1 MNFAILIPIVLF
13 SIIALIVKWSLDH
26 SKWKIQHRSGGAS
39 TDNSLRTS
47 ELRALIREAV
57 EEANAPLTERVEAL
71 EARLDTPARHTPLLD
86 APLEAYEA
94 ETTPVAQKQR
104 VS

>member
-1 MNFAILIPIVLF
+1 MNFALLIPIVFF
-13 SIIALIVKWSLDH
+13 SIIALIVKWGLDH
-26 SKWKIQHRSGGAS
+26 SKWKIEHRSRGAS
-39 TDNSLRTS
+39 TDNSLGTS
-47 ELRALIREAV
+47 ELRALIHEAV

-71 EARLDTPARHTPLLD
+71 EARLDTPAHAPLLD
-86 APLEAYEA
+86 APLDVYEA

>member
-26 SKWKIQHRSGGAS
+26 SKWKIQHQSGVAS

-47 ELRALIREAV
+47 ELKAFIREAV

-71 EARLDTPARHTPLLD
+71 EVRLDTPARHAPLLD
-86 APLEAYEA
+86 APFDAYET
-94 ETTPVAQKQR
+94 ETTPVAQKKR

>member
-1 MNFAILIPIVLF
+1 MSFAILIPIVLF

-26 SKWKIQHRSGGAS
+26 SKWKIQHQSGGAS
-39 TDNSLRTS
+39 TENSLRTS
-47 ELRALIREAV
+47 ELKAFIREAV

-71 EARLDTPARHTPLLD
+71 EARLDTPAHAPLLD
-86 APLEAYEA
+86 APLDVYEA